1 MITESSLATA
11 QIAQLFGSELLKV
24 QKNATTDSGMQP
36 EIVKI
41 NPKQFLV
48 GQSQMT
54 SQRKAEEQRMIQQ
67 LQAEAEAAYPTHS
80 EEQPLPQQQEA
91 NPQPVQQTVAN
102 YVQQTPQQQRITPS
116 APQDVWEKIN
126 SNLERIA
133 NCLEKVDFTVKKKRI
148 KRIKHEIS
156 SQQK

>member
-1 MITESSLATA
+1 MITEDSLATA

-80 EEQPLPQQQEA
+80 EEQPLPQQQA

-102 YVQQTPQQQRITPS
+102 YVQQVPQQTRAIAS